1 MDCNEFVNRNIN
13 REITHRIT
21 SESKPAMEVAAMYE
35 SHIPPINQPTP
46 IPTQPKEQD
55 LDDFIFAQDGAPV
68 SER

>member
-1 MDCNEFVNRNIN
+1 
-13 REITHRIT
+13 
-21 SESKPAMEVAAMYE
+21 MYE
-35 SHIPPINQPTP
+35 SHIPPINQP

>member
-1 MDCNEFVNRNIN
+1 
-13 REITHRIT
+13 
-21 SESKPAMEVAAMYE
+21 MYE
-35 SHIPPINQPTP
+35 SHIPPIKQPIP